1 MSNKKL
7 FKILIETMITFAS
20 VMMLGYITLIIL
32 SY

>member
-1 MSNKKL
+1 MSDKEL

-20 VMMLGYITLIIL
+20 VMMLGYMTLIIL

>member
-1 MSNKKL
+1 MSNKDF
-7 FKILIETMITFAS
+7 FKIFIETMITFAS